1 MDFLCLHFHDY
12 EFPKKSIIAFYYPKK
27 ERKKEKIIAQILRW
41 KIKISPIKT
50 LRYIY
55 SFYLNMFVLFQK
67 PNFLKEFYLFSSLPY
82 KKYKLLKLLL
92 SKYIKKLEYEISK

>member
-50 LRYIY
+50 
-55 SFYLNMFVLFQK
+55 
-67 PNFLKEFYLFSSLPY
+67 
-82 KKYKLLKLLL
+82 
-92 SKYIKKLEYEISK
+92 